1 MLTNDTEIEKIQLNS
16 AWEEY
21 DTIGKY
27 PGI

>member
-1 MLTNDTEIEKIQLNS
+1 MLTNDTEREKFQLNS